1 MEIKDEEGKEEEEEE
16 GMEADELFY
25 QRLLQIAKTV
35 Y

>member
-1 MEIKDEEGKEEEEEE
+1 MEIKDEEGKEEE

-25 QRLLQIAKTV
+25 QRFLQIAKTV